1 MIQIEDCSSQMEKR
15 TYAATASSQKSDK
28 NNQSGLEEVM
38 NELLKVENANAALI
52 EEVENKV

>member
-1 MIQIEDCSSQMEKR
+1 MEKR